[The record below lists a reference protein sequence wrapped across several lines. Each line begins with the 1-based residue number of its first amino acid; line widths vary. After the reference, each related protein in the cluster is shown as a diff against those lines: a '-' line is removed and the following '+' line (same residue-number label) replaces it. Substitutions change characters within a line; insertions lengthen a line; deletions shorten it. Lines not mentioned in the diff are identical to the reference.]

1 MCIIT
6 KDGQLMIETSNGNA
20 EDFVNKIRAIIRT
33 LQKACIEDD
42 DPSEYFLLE
51 LLNEMIPE
59 PCVEKRS

>member
-6 KDGQLMIETSNGNA
+6 KDGRLMIETSGGSA
-20 EDFVNKIRAIIRT
+20 EEFVNKIRAIIRT
-33 LQKACIEDD
+33 LQKACINDEDC
-42 DPSEYFLLE
+42 SQYFLLE